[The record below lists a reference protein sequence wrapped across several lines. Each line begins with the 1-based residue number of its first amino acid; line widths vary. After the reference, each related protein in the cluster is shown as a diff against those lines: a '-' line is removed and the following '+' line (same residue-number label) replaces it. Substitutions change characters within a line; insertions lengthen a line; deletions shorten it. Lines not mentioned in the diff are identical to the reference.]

1 MLTARDFPAFFTAL
15 HGRPPFRWQTR
26 LCEAVFSDGWCS
38 TIAAPTGTGKTAV
51 IDIAL
56 FHLAAEAASP
66 KRTAPLRIVFAVDR
80 RVVVDQAFE
89 RAKHIG
95 HRLAAPDAPVLA
107 SVAEALRTLAETPL
121 HVEQLRGGMPRED
134 DWALTPTQPTVLCT
148 TVDQLG
154 SRLLFRGYGVS
165 PAMAPIHA
173 GLLGE
178 DALILLDEA
187 HLSHAF
193 HDTLEGIAHHRTCRD
208 DPSVGRPW
216 AVVALTATPAAAA
229 RTFHL
234 TPEERAEPAI
244 ARRLAAHKP
253 ARLVLLSAETETDIA
268 SAYAKA
274 AADWIADC
282 GRSDP
287 VIAVVVNRVR
297 LARLIHAQL
306 RADHGDD
313 AAILLTGRVRPVE
326 RDDLIERYKAR
337 LSADGRLGGTAP
349 LFVVATQCIEA
360 GADFD
365 VDALITQIAPLDALR
380 QRFGRLNRL
389 GMSAAS
395 PAAILAAKA
404 EVAARAQDPVYGDRM
419 RATWAWLKQIA
430 TRGRRKGDPE
440 IVDFGVDALDALLA
454 AAPADTAASL
464 AAPAARAPRLR
475 RPDIAFF
482 AVTNPS
488 PAPDVALPLYLRGR
502 IDAVADVGII
512 WRADLT
518 ETDLDDRDRAI
529 AIVTAMPPRPGEAV
543 SVPVWAAR
551 AWLGRHAGAD
561 ELPDLDMTVDGSAG
575 NGAGRAFVRWRR
587 GALDPTDIDTAAN
600 LRPGDLI
607 VLPAEAGGCD
617 PFGWAPLST
626 EPVRDIADRAAAP
639 YRGQRRR
646 AVLRLHPAIWPGE
659 DWRALGALLAE
670 ADLGDA
676 RGLVAAARAIVAPE
690 GALAVQLAD
699 FAAAPRLT
707 VETPYDSAETRP
719 GLLLVAPAGVPGS
732 PGAGDGSTDG
742 STDDDD
748 AGSFSRQAPQT
759 LAEHTRAVAKQAA
772 EFAARLRL
780 PDRLARSLALAASLH
795 DDGKADP
802 RFQAYLSGGATS
814 GEPLAKSG
822 TTHPGRAADRAAR
835 RASGLPGAWR
845 HEVLSVRLAVPH
857 LHGRDDVDPDLV
869 LFLIGVHHGQGRPFF
884 RHDDPWEANPYLD
897 LPPGSGPD
905 RLDFAWNGR
914 DWTEVFDGLR
924 RRYGTWGLAWLE
936 AILRLADHR
945 ASEAGT

>member
-26 LCEAVFSDGWCS
+26 LCETVFSDGWCS

-89 RAKHIG
+89 RARYIR
-95 HRLAAPDAPVLA
+95 HRLAAADVPVLA
-107 SVAEALRTLAETPL
+107 SVAEALRNLDETPLHVEPL

-187 HLSHAF
+187 HLSRAF
-193 HDTLEGIAHHRTCRD
+193 RDTLDGIAHHRAYRD
-208 DPSVGRPW
+208 DASAARPW
-216 AVVALTATPAAAA
+216 AVSALTATPAADAQ
-229 RTFHL
+229 TFHL

-253 ARLVLLSAETETDIA
+253 ARLVLLSAETETEIA
-268 SAYAKA
+268 SAYAETA
-274 AADWIADC
+274 GVLAGHC
-282 GRSDP
+282 GRTDP

-326 RDDLIERYKAR
+326 RDDLIERHKAR

-404 EVAARAQDPVYGDRM
+404 EVAARAQDPVYDDRM
-419 RATWAWLKQIA
+419 RATWAWLKQTA
-430 TRGRRKGDPE
+430 TRGRRKGEPE
-440 IVDFGVDALDALLA
+440 IIDFGVDALDALLA
-454 AAPADTAASL
+454 AAPADMAALL

-482 AVTNPS
+482 AMTNPS

-502 IDAVADVGII
+502 IDAVADVGVI
-512 WRADLT
+512 WRADLA
-518 ETDLDDRDRAI
+518 EADLRDRDRAI

-561 ELPDLDMTVDGSAG
+561 ELPDFDMTVDGSAG
-575 NGAGRAFVRWRR
+575 NGVGRAFVRWRR

-607 VLPAEAGGCD
+607 VLPADAGGCD

-639 YRGQRRR
+639 YRGQRR
-646 AVLRLHPAIWPGE
+646 AVLRLHPAVWPGE

-670 ADLGDA
+670 SDPGDA
-676 RGLVAAARAIVAPE
+676 RGLVEAARAIAHPGE
-690 GALAVQLAD
+690 ALAVQLAG
-699 FAAAPRLT
+699 FAAAPRLRI
-707 VETPYDSAETRP
+707 ETPYDSAETRP
-719 GLLLVAPAGVPGS
+719 GLLLVAPAGVPGG
-732 PGAGDGSTDG
+732 PDAGDG

-795 DDGKADP
+795 DGGKADP
-802 RFQAYLSGGATS
+802 RFQAYLSGGAAS
-814 GEPLAKSG
+814 SEPLAKSG
-822 TTHPGRAADRAAR
+822 TTHPGEAADRAAR
-835 RASGLPGAWR
+835 HASGLPGAWR
-845 HEVLSVRLAVPH
+845 HEVWSVRLAMPH
-857 LHGRDDVDPDLV
+857 LHARTDVNPDLV

-884 RHDDPWEANPYLD
+884 RHEDLWEANPYLD
-897 LPPGSGPD
+897 LPPGPGPD

-914 DWTEVFDGLR
+914 DWTELFDGLR

-936 AILRLADHR
+936 AVLRLADHR
-945 ASEAGT
+945 ASEAGI